1 MQESA
6 DRSEV
11 RCETVNNPRPYLA
24 PQYNKSSCFRPYS
37 PTPREGKAPYL
48 PPRPLNRF
56 CLSATTARFPQEGDE
71 EALAVKYDCKLVHRL
86 ENEFSPYT
94 RCDAQD
100 VMLKLATFVVDP
112 RFQGDSLFLKL
123 YGDALGPVADMVK
136 AAYNYI
142 IKAADIKPKKVFG
155 RRCVM
160 LC

>member
-1 MQESA
+1 MHLLTE
-6 DRSEV
+6 RVE
-11 RCETVNNPRPYLA
+11 A
-24 PQYNKSSCFRPYS
+24 PPPPPATAIIDCLY
-37 PTPREGKAPYL
+37 PTPV
-48 PPRPLNRF
+48 
-56 CLSATTARFPQEGDE
+56 RFPQEGDE
-71 EALAVKYDCKLVHRL
+71 EALAVKYDCKLVYRL

-142 IKAADIKPKKVFG
+142 IKAADIKPRKVIRAVLGSGCCLRSVGG
-155 RRCVM
+155 RAGPAWGAMAC
-160 LC
+160 

>member
-1 MQESA
+1 M
-6 DRSEV
+6 
-11 RCETVNNPRPYLA
+11 
-24 PQYNKSSCFRPYS
+24 
-37 PTPREGKAPYL
+37 
-48 PPRPLNRF
+48 
-56 CLSATTARFPQEGDE
+56 
-71 EALAVKYDCKLVHRL
+71 KYDCKLVYRL

-142 IKAADIKPKKVFG
+142 IKAADIKARKVFV
-155 RRCVM
+155 RCRMV
-160 LC
+160 LSCTGWLTSWYGLGWRNL

>member
-1 MQESA
+1 MFL
-6 DRSEV
+6 
-11 RCETVNNPRPYLA
+11 TVYICSQRGEA
-24 PQYNKSSCFRPYS
+24 PF
-37 PTPREGKAPYL
+37 L
-48 PPRPLNRF
+48 PPRTLTD
-56 CLSATTARFPQEGDE
+56 CLYATPVRILQEGDE
-71 EALAVKYDCKLVHRL
+71 EALAVNYDCKLIYRL

-142 IKAADIKPKKVFG
+142 IKAADIKPRKVFV
-155 RRCVM
+155 RRCRLSVG
-160 LC
+160 